1 MPFEEEGEKIGK
13 MKQILG
19 SLLNIFEH
27 KKESFDEMID
37 FIDYEKNDFETKD
50 IEGIISDENKR
61 NEFVKL
67 LGKKRKI
74 K

>member
-1 MPFEEEGEKIGK
+1 
-13 MKQILG
+13 
-19 SLLNIFEH
+19 
-27 KKESFDEMID
+27 MID

-67 LGKKRKI
+67 LGKKRKNN
-74 K
+74 

>member
-1 MPFEEEGEKIGK
+1 

-37 FIDYEKNDFETKD
+37 FIDYEKNDFESKD
-50 IEGIISDENKR
+50 IEVMISDENKR
-61 NEFVKL
+61 NEFLKL